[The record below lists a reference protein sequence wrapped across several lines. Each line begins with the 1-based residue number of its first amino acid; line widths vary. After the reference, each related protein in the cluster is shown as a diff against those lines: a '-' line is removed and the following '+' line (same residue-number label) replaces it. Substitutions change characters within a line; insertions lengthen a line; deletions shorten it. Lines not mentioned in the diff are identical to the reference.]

1 MSSNILNFLF
11 CCIIKKDISN
21 KENPMT
27 TSSQVDKLKNCD
39 HEKIPLFSFENKRI
53 LARIV
58 DIYDGD
64 TCTIIF
70 EYNGEIIKYKLRCM
84 GYDCAE
90 MKPKKDDPTRDEQK
104 RLALLAKNRFTE
116 LIGGLNAVVHIK
128 CLEFDKYGRILGN
141 VYHLNDDPDHDESVN
156 TKMIKEGHG
165 KPYDGGTKDSW

>member
-11 CCIIKKDISN
+11 CCIIKKDIYN